1 MYEVINIGIILML
14 MMGAIVGFKR
24 GIIKSTVM
32 FVGTILVF
40 LLAYLLKN
48 PVANIFYGLFPFVDF
63 GENYSTLLNIILYE
77 VVAFLLIVAILFVLL
92 NLFIKCS
99 SMIEKVLKATIILG
113 IPSKVL
119 GMILG
124 VLEFYVLVFFALYV
138 LNTPALNLNITV
150 NSKTSNIIL
159 NKTPILSNVFNKEI
173 QSNTDLNILKSDLK
187 NKNDNN
193 LKAMDIMLKTK
204 IITVKSA
211 DILIKKDKLDIP
223 GVEKVIDKYRG
234 E

>member
-1 MYEVINIGIILML
+1 MYEVINIAVILML
-14 MMGAIVGFKR
+14 MMGAVVGFKR

-40 LLAYLLKN
+40 VLAYLLKN
-48 PVANIFYGLFPFVDF
+48 PVANIFYTIFPFVDF
-63 GENYSTLLNIILYE
+63 GENYSVLLNIILYE
-77 VVAFLLIVAILFVLL
+77 GIAFLLIVAILFVLL
-92 NLFIKCS
+92 NLLIKCS
-99 SMIEKVLKATIILG
+99 SAIEKVLKATIILG
-113 IPSKVL
+113 IPSKLL
-119 GMILG
+119 GMVLG
-124 VLEFYVLVFFALYV
+124 VLEFYVLVFFSLYV
-138 LNTPALNLNITV
+138 LKSPVLNLDLTS
-150 NSKTSNIIL
+150 NSKTANVIL
-159 NKTPILSNVFNKEI
+159 TKTPVLSKMFDKNIKVDN
-173 QSNTDLNILKSDLK
+173 DLNLLKSDFK

-204 IITVKSA
+204 IITVKSV